1 MLRAIEIRSVEA
13 LDASLVF
20 GAAGRYERVVAI
32 AHGEVDPAHP
42 GNRGIAL
49 IECAP
54 RNARG
59 CVEYATEVHVLRP
72 CDPALGNGGLLH
84 EVNNRGRKML
94 FGTLADAPGGGNDPR
109 SADDFGNRFPLSLGF
124 TLVWSGWDPDAPTAR
139 GGLALQAPVARRD
152 GQPIV
157 APVRD
162 EFVSG
167 TRAGELAVF
176 RLSHTAAFPE
186 PGRARLTCRARP
198 GDAPQ
203 ALPPDDWRFV
213 DARTVPL
220 REGLS
225 PRPGWL
231 YELHYEAV
239 DPRVQGLGFAATRD
253 LISHLRHHPD
263 ALALTGQR
271 MAHCLAIGI
280 SQAGRYLRDHIGQG
294 FNRDEQ
300 GRRVFDGVLSHIAG
314 VGRVFLNAPFAQ
326 PARTSTQHED
336 HGYPENAFPFASAR
350 LTDPLSG
357 RCDALLREDGSDP
370 LLIEI
375 NTATEYWQKG
385 ASLLHTDPLGERDLD
400 LPSNTRVYLVAG
412 TQHGARAGTPGDCG
426 PAVNPRNPHNP
437 MPVVRALLLAL
448 WEWVRDG
455 RQPPP
460 SQVPRLAEGTLVPA
474 ESLAFPAIPGAGLAE
489 RTHRIGL
496 PGDWVHP
503 QDSPR
508 AYRTLVCRVD
518 EDGNEVAGIR
528 LPEVAVPV
536 ATLTGWN
543 LYRSPWPEG
552 ELADRDGSRL
562 PFPADRAE
570 REARG
575 DPRRSVAERYADD
588 ADRAERV
595 RVVVEALLAQR
606 LLLPQDAAALMSSAQ
621 NR

>member
-1 MLRAIEIRSVEA
+1 MLRHLEIRSVQA
-13 LDASLVF
+13 LDAALVF
-20 GAAGRYERVVAI
+20 GAAGRHEWVVAT
-32 AHGEVDPAHP
+32 AFGEVDPAHP

-59 CVEYATEVHVLRP
+59 LVEYATEVHVLRP
-72 CDPALGNGGLLH
+72 CDPALGNRGLLY

-94 FGTLADAPGGGNDPR
+94 FGTLADAPSGGNEPR
-109 SADDFGNRFPLSLGF
+109 SASDFGNGFPMSLGF

-152 GQPIV
+152 GQPIIL
-157 APVRD
+157 PVRD
-162 EFVSG
+162 EFVSA
-167 TRAGELAVF
+167 TRAGELATF
-176 RLSHTAAFPE
+176 RLSHAAAFPQ
-186 PGRARLTCRARP
+186 PARARLTRRARP
-198 GDAPQ
+198 HEPPQ
-203 ALPPDDWRFV
+203 PLPAEDWRFI
-213 DARTVPL
+213 DARTVAL
-220 REGLS
+220 REGLQ
-225 PRPGWL
+225 PLPGWL
-231 YELHYEAV
+231 YELHYDAI

-253 LISHLRHHPD
+253 LVSHLRHHPE
-263 ALALTGQR
+263 ALALTGQPIER
-271 MAHCLAIGI
+271 CLAIGI

-326 PARTSTQHED
+326 PARTATQHED

-357 RCDALLREDGSDP
+357 RCDALLREDGCDP
-370 LLIEI
+370 RLIEI

-385 ASLLHTDPLGERDLD
+385 ASLLHTDPMGERDLT
-400 LPSNTRVYLVAG
+400 LPSGTRVYLVAG
-412 TQHGARAGTPGDCG
+412 TQHGARAGTPGDVG
-426 PAVNPRNPHNP
+426 PAVNPRNPHSP
-437 MPVVRALLLAL
+437 MPVVRALLVAL
-448 WEWVRDG
+448 DAWVRDG
-455 RQPPP
+455 VEPPP
-460 SQVPRLAEGTLVPA
+460 SQVPRLADGTLVPA
-474 ESLAFPAIPGAGLAE
+474 EQIGFPAIPGVAVAD

-528 LPEVAVPV
+528 LPEVAVPL

-543 LYRSPWPEG
+543 LYRAPWPEG
-552 ELADRDGSRL
+552 ELADRDGSRI
-562 PFPADRAE
+562 PFPADPAQRQAG
-570 REARG
+570 G
-575 DPRRSVAERYADD
+575 DPRRSVAERYPSPGS
-588 ADRAERV
+588 RAAQV
-595 RVVVEALLAQR
+595 RAVVEALLAQR
-606 LLLPQDAAALMSSAQ
+606 LLLPQDAAAPISAAQ